1 VPKKVTST
9 LSIIIMILIT
19 SVIVR
24 ADATVSIT
32 PKGLPKTEATMVV
45 TYSGDITGITVVTPD
60 GRSLYG
66 ASNGSGTA
74 SVYLGDA
81 PAGAYKLT
89 LHGSFTTLAP
99 VIIGNSAPTGTP
111 TPTPTSTPTPTPT
124 KTPTPI
130 STSTPTPTHTPTSAP
145 TPTQPSAPTVTAIS
159 TQNPTAEPT
168 PSVPTMVPNLSE
180 TEGTTATA
188 PVIENSEQSESDIT
202 IETTNHAEGI
212 ESETNSTTG
221 NQWGWSEGY
230 APDDPDQTKPP
241 GRSIRID
248 PKTIL
253 FICIPI
259 GALALILFLIK
270 KRVPQ
275 KMIAR
280 LFRKKATLTEQEIIL
295 KELYQK
301 RLEAEKESLL
311 KDRKKRKGTNV
322 PTKKED

>member
-1 VPKKVTST
+1 MSKKITST

-45 TYSGDITGITVVTPD
+45 TYSGNITGITVVTPD

-66 ASNGSGTA
+66 SSNGSGTA

-81 PAGAYKLT
+81 PAGTYKLT
-89 LHGSFTTLAP
+89 LHGSFTTFAP

-111 TPTPTSTPTPTPT
+111 TPTSTPTPTPT
-124 KTPTPI
+124 HAPTKAP
-130 STSTPTPTHTPTSAP
+130 TPTPTPTSTP
-145 TPTQPSAPTVTAIS
+145 TPTQPSAPTVTAIP
-159 TQNPTAEPT
+159 TQNPTAGPT
-168 PSVPTMVPNLSE
+168 PSVPTTVPYSSE
-180 TEGTTATA
+180 TEGALATTS
-188 PVIENSEQSESDIT
+188 VIENSEHSVSDSA
-202 IETTNHAEGI
+202 IETTNQTEGI

-221 NQWGWSEGY
+221 DEWGWSEGY

-248 PKTIL
+248 PKIIL
-253 FICIPI
+253 LICIPI
-259 GALALILFLIK
+259 GALVLIVFLIK